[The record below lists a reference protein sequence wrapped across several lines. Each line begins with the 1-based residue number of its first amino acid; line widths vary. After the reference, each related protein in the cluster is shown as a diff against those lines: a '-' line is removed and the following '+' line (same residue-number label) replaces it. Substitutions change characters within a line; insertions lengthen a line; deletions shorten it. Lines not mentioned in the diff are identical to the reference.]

1 MLKIT
6 EILPNPKG
14 TDTNNEFIEITNFS
28 NESINLKGFSL
39 DDGEKGSKPYKFT
52 TDTIILPSSSKS
64 FYNSITKI
72 ALNNTSD
79 SARLFDQSGTLIDEL
94 KYEKTSE
101 NKSYSYTEIL
111 SEKGSRILLL
121 ETDPTPNKQNKKLYK
136 LTGTITEK
144 TENSFQISEEKSRK
158 TLTINYSQTT
168 KELSDIA
175 FAKNTELSILASKE
189 SASIFKMIDYQ
200 ILKPS
205 SQNEST
211 SINNFTEQKEFK
223 VDLPVQI
230 IILPITIILI
240 IILLIIKRKHLNHS
254 CQHNQQNV

>member
-121 ETDPTPNKQNKKLYK
+121 ETDPTPNKQNKK
-136 LTGTITEK
+136 TI
-144 TENSFQISEEKSRK
+144 
-158 TLTINYSQTT
+158 
-168 KELSDIA
+168 
-175 FAKNTELSILASKE
+175 
-189 SASIFKMIDYQ
+189 
-200 ILKPS
+200 
-205 SQNEST
+205 
-211 SINNFTEQKEFK
+211 
-223 VDLPVQI
+223 
-230 IILPITIILI
+230 
-240 IILLIIKRKHLNHS
+240 
-254 CQHNQQNV
+254 